1 MLKVIFQISHWK
13 CSHGLSKRVLVNRK
27 VEQHVTQELTK
38 NKYLIFLS
46 SNMAWK
52 LYKCIA
58 LHASQCKQ
66 GFK

>member
-52 LYKCIA
+52 
-58 LHASQCKQ
+58 
-66 GFK
+66 